1 MQASA
6 VTTTVLG
13 SGKSVGNPM
22 KYKGMYVRYGL
33 EPGVW
38 ILVQVWFGC
47 IPLASKKSTSWPPSW
62 PVWAPEA
69 AQLWGLLCAA
79 CHVLAPSA
87 PRPGSSSASGHGALQ
102 GNYLRKEPFALR
114 RSSAE

>member
-33 EPGVW
+33 EPEVW
-38 ILVQVWFGC
+38 ILVQVWFGF

-62 PVWAPEA
+62 PVWPCKATTYERSHLHLDVPQLSNGPA
-69 AQLWGLLCAA
+69 ALDHEHRLD
-79 CHVLAPSA
+79 HP
-87 PRPGSSSASGHGALQ
+87 Q
-102 GNYLRKEPFALR
+102 G
-114 RSSAE
+114 